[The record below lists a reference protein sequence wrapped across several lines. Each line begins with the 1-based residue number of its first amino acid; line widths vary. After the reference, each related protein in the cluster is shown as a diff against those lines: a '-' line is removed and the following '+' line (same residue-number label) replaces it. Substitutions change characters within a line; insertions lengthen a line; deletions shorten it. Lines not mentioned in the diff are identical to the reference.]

1 MATGPA
7 EKPTR
12 KENEAI
18 SDKKQKTARK
28 KEEAFLVPPA
38 TLCVQCKKELCDP
51 HLLCCMHSVCRECLL
66 AVKQQDGCLQCPKCN
81 SNATCALEDP
91 PRGMKTCESVRSQCV
106 PVRNGPLCRY
116 IEGCKIIQLVR
127 RGSPTVVC
135 GNTSCKTSGAKA
147 VAFCVDCWKFFCSV
161 CLDSHQLIIDNHAV
175 KSIEELASADLNQMP
190 NLETVFMKDAVPYS
204 CPQHSGEVLMWHCEG
219 CGTLM
224 CHACALD
231 KGPHCPKY
239 LDPSVSQR
247 HRQSLKLSQ
256 QVVGAARK
264 VYQKEKEELE
274 TQSNAVDQ
282 SREKALEDA
291 HRLFER
297 ARIAIAQRE
306 EEVCEEITV
315 ACNQKKGL
323 ISERAKSC
331 SDEEDALSTAHTTL
345 SLLRAQGSNHEVISI
360 QSVVQAKALAT
371 TVKVREEQLR
381 PHMSPV
387 VCIVALNEQT
397 LLSAIKEFG
406 HVQRG
411 ASPKECTLAGVKA
424 LLYPKPVS
432 FTLTTLDSS
441 RVACSGG
448 GERVQA
454 FLRPAQ
460 PLPGVA
466 IRAEV
471 EDSGG
476 GQYQVVFR
484 MVYTGKCQ
492 LSVLVNGEHIKG
504 GPFTVRFE
512 DGPAELLQGQ
522 WMSKKSTQEIQ
533 KLQASKGVLNLP
545 HQCYGTWGVAVS
557 PNGTCFV
564 SDRNRP
570 LIHVFDAERNHVRTF
585 GQPGTGPGQLSD
597 PRGLATTADGL
608 LLVTNYSNHCVDIF
622 REDGTFTWR
631 IGQGQLSRPIDVAVH
646 ANGQVYVA
654 DSRNHRVTVL
664 TQDGQL
670 VHTFGSRGSGAGQ
683 FSYPYGIAVS
693 PDGQVYVSDYSNGR
707 VQIFTADGTY
717 VRAFGQHQLNG
728 PRPGIHHSRTRPRYF
743 CSYGPRGLTFTTQGN
758 VVVVSSV
765 NSRVPIFNLEG
776 QLVHTLNV
784 GSGPNGI
791 CFDQNGDLLVAGNKQ
806 VDIF

>member
-1 MATGPA
+1 MATGRA

-12 KENEAI
+12 KKNEAF
-18 SDKKQKTARK
+18 SGKKQKTARK
-28 KEEAFLVPPA
+28 KEEEAFLAPPD

-66 AVKQQDGCLQCPKCN
+66 AVKQQDGRLQCPKCN
-81 SNATCALEDP
+81 NNATCALEDP
-91 PRGMKTCESVRSQCV
+91 PRGMKTCEAVRSQCL

-116 IEGCKIIQLVR
+116 IEGRKIIQLVR
-127 RGSPTVVC
+127 RGTPTVVC
-135 GNTSCKTSGAKA
+135 GNPLCRDPNTKV
-147 VAFCVDCWKFFCSV
+147 VAFCINCWKFFCSE
-161 CLDSHQLIIDNHAV
+161 CHRGHQLMGALMGDHIV
-175 KSIEELASADLNQMP
+175 KSIEEMSTIDPDQTSDLAA
-190 NLETVFMKDAVPYS
+190 VFMKNAVPHS
-204 CPQHSGEVLMWHCEG
+204 CPQHCGEVLKWHCEG
-219 CGTLM
+219 CDTLM
-224 CHACALD
+224 CQACALD

-264 VYQKEKEELE
+264 VYQKGKEELE
-274 TQSNAVDQ
+274 TQSNAVDR

-297 ARIAIAQRE
+297 ARTAITQRE
-306 EEVCEEITV
+306 EKMCEEITA

-331 SDEEDALSTAHTTL
+331 SDEEDALSTAHTAL

-371 TVKVREEQLR
+371 TIKVREEQLH
-381 PHMSPV
+381 PHVSPV
-387 VCIVALNEQT
+387 VCIVPLNEQT

-411 ASPKECTLAGVKA
+411 ASPTECTLAGVKEQ
-424 LLYPKPVS
+424 LDPKPVS

-454 FLRPAQ
+454 FLRPAR

-484 MVYTGKCQ
+484 VVYTGKCE

-504 GPFTVRFE
+504 SPFTVRFE
-512 DGPAELLQGQ
+512 AAVFLQGQ
-522 WMSKKSTQEIQ
+522 WVSNKSTQEFQ
-533 KLQASKGVLNLP
+533 KLQASKRVLNFP
-545 HQCYGTWGVAVS
+545 QQPNYTCGVAVS

-564 SDRNRP
+564 SDRNSS
-570 LIHVFDAERNHVRTF
+570 LIHVFDAQRNHVRTF
-585 GQPGTGPGQLSD
+585 GQPGTGAGQLSN
-597 PRGLATTADGL
+597 PSGLATTADGL
-608 LLVTNYSNHCVDIF
+608 LFVANFNNVSHCVDIF
-622 REDGTFTWR
+622 REDGTFIRR
-631 IGQGQLSRPIDVAVH
+631 IGQGQLSGPIDVTVH

-654 DSRNHRVTVL
+654 DYSYHRVTVL
-664 TQDGQL
+664 T
-670 VHTFGSRGSGAGQ
+670 
-683 FSYPYGIAVS
+683 
-693 PDGQVYVSDYSNGR
+693 
-707 VQIFTADGTY
+707 
-717 VRAFGQHQLNG
+717 
-728 PRPGIHHSRTRPRYF
+728 
-743 CSYGPRGLTFTTQGN
+743 
-758 VVVVSSV
+758 
-765 NSRVPIFNLEG
+765 
-776 QLVHTLNV
+776 
-784 GSGPNGI
+784 
-791 CFDQNGDLLVAGNKQ
+791 
-806 VDIF
+806 

>member
-12 KENEAI
+12 NENGAF
-18 SDKKQKTARK
+18 SDKKQMTARK
-28 KEEAFLVPPA
+28 KEEEAFLALPD

-66 AVKQQDGCLQCPKCN
+66 AVKQQDGRLQCPKCN
-81 SNATCALEDP
+81 NNATCAVEDP
-91 PRGMKTCESVRSQCV
+91 PHGMKTCEAVKALCV

-116 IEGCKIIQLVR
+116 IEGRKIIQLVR

-135 GNTSCKTSGAKA
+135 GNTSCKTSGAEA

-161 CLDSHQLIIDNHAV
+161 CLDGHQLMSDLTGNHTV
-175 KSIEELASADLNQMP
+175 NSIEELASADMDQMSDAA
-190 NLETVFMKDAVPYS
+190 TVFMKNAVPHS
-204 CPQHSGEVLMWHCEG
+204 CPQHCGEVLKWYCEG
-219 CGTLM
+219 CDTLM

-231 KGPHCPKY
+231 KGPHCPKF

-264 VYQKEKEELE
+264 VYQKGKEELE
-274 TQSNAVDQ
+274 TQSNAVDR
-282 SREKALEDA
+282 SREKVLEDA

-297 ARIAIAQRE
+297 ARTAITQCE
-306 EEVCEEITV
+306 EKMCEEITA
-315 ACNQKKGL
+315 ACNLKKDL

-331 SDEEDALSTAHTTL
+331 SDEEDALSTAHTAL

-381 PHMSPV
+381 PHVSPV
-387 VCIVALNEQT
+387 VCIVPLNEQA

-411 ASPKECTLAGVKA
+411 ASPKECTLAGVKE
-424 LLYPKPVS
+424 LLDPKPVS

-454 FLRPAQ
+454 FLRPAR

-484 MVYTGKCQ
+484 VVYTGKCE

-504 GPFTVRFE
+504 SPFTVRFE
-512 DGPAELLQGQ
+512 DGPPVFLQGQ
-522 WMSKKSTQEIQ
+522 WMSEKSTQEIQ
-533 KLQASKGVLNLP
+533 KLQANKGVLNFPQQL
-545 HQCYGTWGVAVS
+545 YIIWGMAVT

-564 SDRNRP
+564 SDRNSS
-570 LIHVFDAERNHVRTF
+570 LIHVFDAERNRVRTF
-585 GQPGTGPGQLSD
+585 GQRGTGAGQLSY
-597 PRGLATTADGL
+597 PGGLATTADGL
-608 LLVTNYSNHCVDIF
+608 LFVANYSNQCVDIF
-622 REDGTFTWR
+622 REDGTFIRR
-631 IGQGQLSRPIDVAVH
+631 IGQGQLSGPIDVAVH

-654 DSRNHRVTVL
+654 DRVYHRVTVL

-670 VHTFGSRGSGAGQ
+670 VRTFGSQGSGAGQ
-683 FSYPYGIAVS
+683 FIKPFGIAVS
-693 PDGQVYVSDYSNGR
+693 PDGQVYVSDHINGR
-707 VQIFTADGTY
+707 VQVFTADGTY
-717 VRAFGQHQLNG
+717 IRAFGQGQLNG
-728 PRPGIHHSRTRPRYF
+728 PRGI
-743 CSYGPRGLTFTTQGN
+743 TFTTQGN
-758 VVVVSSV
+758 VVVVSCD
-765 NSRVPIFNLEG
+765 NSRVSIFNPEG

-784 GSGPNGI
+784 GSAPYAI
-791 CFDQNGDLLVAGNKQ
+791 CFDQNGDLLVAEVGQ
-806 VDIF
+806 VEIF

>member
-1 MATGPA
+1 MATGLTKKPA
-7 EKPTR
+7 K
-12 KENEAI
+12 KENEAF

-28 KEEAFLVPPA
+28 KEEETFLVPPA

-66 AVKQQDGCLQCPKCN
+66 AVKQQDDRLQCPKCN
-81 SNATCALEDP
+81 NNATCALVDP
-91 PRGMKTCESVRSQCV
+91 PRGMKTCKAVKSQCV

-116 IEGCKIIQLVR
+116 IEGRKIIQLVR

-135 GNTSCKTSGAKA
+135 GNPLCRDPNTKA
-147 VAFCVDCWKFFCSV
+147 VTFCINCWKFFCSE
-161 CLDSHQLIIDNHAV
+161 CHRGHQLMGALMGDHIF
-175 KSIEELASADLNQMP
+175 KSIEELSTIDPDQTSDLGA
-190 NLETVFMKDAVPYS
+190 VFMKNAVPHS
-204 CPQHSGEVLMWHCEG
+204 CPQHCGEVLKWHCEG
-219 CGTLM
+219 CDTLM

-247 HRQSLKLSQ
+247 HRQSLKLAQ

-282 SREKALEDA
+282 SRERALEDA
-291 HRLFER
+291 HCLFER
-297 ARIAIAQRE
+297 AHAAIAQRE
-306 EEVCEEITV
+306 EEVCEEITA
-315 ACNQKKGL
+315 ACNQKKDL

-331 SDEEDALSTAHTTL
+331 SNEEDALSTAHTTL

-371 TVKVREEQLR
+371 TIKVRGKQLH
-381 PHMSPV
+381 PHVSPV
-387 VCIVALNEQT
+387 VCIVPLNEQT

-411 ASPKECTLAGVKA
+411 ASPNECTLAGVKERLDA
-424 LLYPKPVS
+424 EPVS

-454 FLRPAQ
+454 FLRPAR
-460 PLPGVA
+460 PLPGVP

-476 GQYQVVFR
+476 GQYRVVFR
-484 MVYTGKCQ
+484 VVYTGKCE

-504 GPFTVRFE
+504 SPFTVRFE
-512 DGPAELLQGQ
+512 DEPAMFLQGQ
-522 WMSKKSTQEIQ
+522 WVSNKSTQEIQ
-533 KLQASKGVLNLP
+533 KLQASKGVLNFP
-545 HQCYGTWGVAVS
+545 QQPNRTWGMAVS

-564 SDRNRP
+564 SDRNSH
-570 LIHVFDAERNHVRTF
+570 LIYVFDAERNHIRTF
-585 GQPGTGPGQLSD
+585 GQHGAGAGQLSN
-597 PRGLATTADGL
+597 PSGLATTADGL
-608 LLVTNYSNHCVDIF
+608 LLVTSYSNNCVDIF
-622 REDGTFTWR
+622 RENGTFFRR
-631 IGQGQLSRPIDVAVH
+631 IGQGQLSYPIDVAVH

-654 DSRNHRVTVL
+654 DGSNHRVTVF
-664 TQDGQL
+664 TQDRQL
-670 VHTFGSRGSGAGQ
+670 VRTFGSYGSGAGQ
-683 FSYPYGIAVS
+683 FNNPQGIAVS
-693 PDGQVYVSDYSNGR
+693 PDGQVYVSDYGNER
-707 VQIFTADGTY
+707 VQVFTADGTY
-717 VRAFGQHQLNG
+717 IRAFGQGQLNG
-728 PRPGIHHSRTRPRYF
+728 PRGI
-743 CSYGPRGLTFTTQGN
+743 TFTTQGN
-758 VVVVSSV
+758 VVVASCGNRCVS
-765 NSRVPIFNLEG
+765 IFNLEG

-784 GSGPNGI
+784 GRNPNTV
-791 CFDQNGDLLVAGNKQ
+791 CFDRNGDLLVAEGGQ
-806 VDIF
+806 IEIF

>member
-12 KENEAI
+12 KKNEAI

-28 KEEAFLVPPA
+28 KEEEAFLVPPA

-66 AVKQQDGCLQCPKCN
+66 AVKQQDGRLQCPKCN
-81 SNATCALEDP
+81 NNATCALEDP
-91 PRGMKTCESVRSQCV
+91 PRSMKTCEAVKSQCV

-116 IEGCKIIQLVR
+116 IEGRKIIQLVR

-135 GNTSCKTSGAKA
+135 GNPLCRDPNTKA
-147 VAFCVDCWKFFCSV
+147 VTFCINCWKFFCSE
-161 CLDSHQLIIDNHAV
+161 CHRGHQLMGALMGEHIF
-175 KSIEELASADLNQMP
+175 KSIEELSTIDPDQTSDLGA
-190 NLETVFMKDAVPYS
+190 VFMKNAVPHS
-204 CPQHSGEVLMWHCEG
+204 CPQHCGEVLKWHCEG
-219 CGTLM
+219 CDTLM

-247 HRQSLKLSQ
+247 HRQSLTLSQ

-264 VYQKEKEELE
+264 VYQKGKEELE
-274 TQSNAVDQ
+274 TQSNAVDR
-282 SREKALEDA
+282 SREKTLEDT

-297 ARIAIAQRE
+297 AHAAIAQRE
-306 EEVCEEITV
+306 EEVCEEITA

-331 SDEEDALSTAHTTL
+331 SNEEDALSTAHTAL
-345 SLLRAQGSNHEVISI
+345 SLLGAQGSNHEVISI
-360 QSVVQAKALAT
+360 QSVVQAKAVST

-381 PHMSPV
+381 PHVSPM
-387 VCIVALNEQT
+387 VCIVPLNEQA

-411 ASPKECTLAGVKA
+411 ASPKECTLAGVKEQMD
-424 LLYPKPVS
+424 PKPVS

-454 FLRPAQ
+454 FLRPAR

-476 GQYQVVFR
+476 GQYRVVFR
-484 MVYTGKCQ
+484 VVYTGKCE

-504 GPFTVRFE
+504 SPFTLKFGDE
-512 DGPAELLQGQ
+512 PAMFLQGQ
-522 WMSKKSTQEIQ
+522 WVSKKSSQEVQ
-533 KLQASKGVLNLP
+533 KLQASKGVLNFP
-545 HQCYGTWGVAVS
+545 QQPNSTWGMAVS
-557 PNGTCFV
+557 SNGTCFV
-564 SDRNRP
+564 SDRNSSQ
-570 LIHVFDAERNHVRTF
+570 IHVFDAERNHVRTF
-585 GQPGTGPGQLSD
+585 GQRGTGAGQLSN
-597 PRGLATTADGL
+597 PSGLATTADGL
-608 LLVTNYSNHCVDIF
+608 LFVTNYSNSCVDIF
-622 REDGTFTWR
+622 REDGTFIRR
-631 IGQGQLSRPIDVAVH
+631 IGQGQLSYPFDVAVH

-654 DSRNHRVTVL
+654 DSSYPRVTVL

-670 VHTFGSRGSGAGQ
+670 VRTFGSQGSGAGQ
-683 FSYPYGIAVS
+683 FSNPYGIAVS
-693 PDGQVYVSDYSNGR
+693 PDGQVYVSDHSNGR
-707 VQIFTADGTY
+707 VQVFTADGTY
-717 VRAFGQHQLNG
+717 VRVFGQGHL
-728 PRPGIHHSRTRPRYF
+728 
-743 CSYGPRGLTFTTQGN
+743 SYPIGLTFTTQGN
-758 VVVVSSV
+758 VVVASYG
-765 NSRVPIFNLEG
+765 NSCVFIFNLG

-784 GSGPNGI
+784 GSNPYAI
-791 CFDQNGDLLVAGNKQ
+791 CFDRNGDLLVAKGGQ
-806 VDIF
+806 VGIF

>member
-7 EKPTR
+7 EKPAR
-12 KENEAI
+12 KENGAF

-28 KEEAFLVPPA
+28 KEEVFLVPPA

-51 HLLCCMHSVCRECLL
+51 HLLCCMHSVCRDCLL
-66 AVKQQDGCLQCPKCN
+66 AVKQQDGRLQCPKC
-81 SNATCALEDP
+81 SNNTTCTLEDP
-91 PRGMKTCESVRSQCV
+91 PRAMKTCKAVRSQCV

-116 IEGCKIIQLVR
+116 IEGRKIIQLVR

-161 CLDSHQLIIDNHAV
+161 CLDGHQLMSDLTGNHTV
-175 KSIEELASADLNQMP
+175 KSIEELASADLDQMSDGA
-190 NLETVFMKDAVPYS
+190 TVFMMNAVPHS
-204 CPQHSGEVLMWHCEG
+204 CPQHCGEVLKWHCEG
-219 CGTLM
+219 CDTLM

-247 HRQSLKLSQ
+247 HRQSLKLAQ
-256 QVVGAARK
+256 QVVGDARK
-264 VYQKEKEELE
+264 VYQKGKEELE

-282 SREKALEDA
+282 SRERALEDT

-297 ARIAIAQRE
+297 ARTAIAQRE
-306 EEVCEEITV
+306 EEVCEEITA

-331 SDEEDALSTAHTTL
+331 SDEEDALSTAHTAL
-345 SLLRAQGSNHEVISI
+345 SLLHAQGSNHEVISI

-371 TVKVREEQLR
+371 TIKVREEQLCT
-381 PHMSPV
+381 HVSPV
-387 VCIVALNEQT
+387 VCIVPLNEQT

-411 ASPKECTLAGVKA
+411 ASPKECTLAGVKER
-424 LLYPKPVS
+424 LDPKPVA

-441 RVACSGG
+441 KVACSGG

-454 FLRPAQ
+454 ILRLAR

-484 MVYTGKCQ
+484 AVYTGKCE
-492 LSVLVNGEHIKG
+492 LSILVNREHIKRS
-504 GPFTVRFE
+504 PFTVRFE
-512 DGPAELLQGQ
+512 PAVFLQGQ
-522 WMSKKSTQEIQ
+522 WVSNKSTQEIQ

-545 HQCYGTWGVAVS
+545 RQHNHTYGVAVS

-564 SDRNRP
+564 SDRYSH
-570 LIHVFDAERNHVRTF
+570 LIDVFDAERNHVRSF
-585 GQPGTGPGQLSD
+585 DQHGTGAGQLNG

-608 LLVTNYSNHCVDIF
+608 LFVANHCNHCVDIF
-622 REDGTFTWR
+622 KEDGTFIRR
-631 IGQGQLSRPIDVAVH
+631 IGQGQLSYPRDVAVH

-654 DSRNHRVTVL
+654 DCGNHRVTVL

-670 VHTFGSRGSGAGQ
+670 VRTFGSQGSGAGQ
-683 FSYPYGIAVS
+683 FSSPQGIAVS
-693 PDGQVYVSDYSNGR
+693 PDGQVYVSDYSNRQVYGDNGR
-707 VQIFTADGTY
+707 VQVFTADGRYIRT
-717 VRAFGQHQLNG
+717 FGQGQL
-728 PRPGIHHSRTRPRYF
+728 I
-743 CSYGPRGLTFTTQGN
+743 GPRGITFTTQGN
-758 VVVVSSV
+758 VVVASYGNSV
-765 NSRVPIFNLEG
+765 CPFS
-776 QLVHTLNV
+776 T
-784 GSGPNGI
+784 
-791 CFDQNGDLLVAGNKQ
+791 
-806 VDIF
+806 

>member
-12 KENEAI
+12 KENEVI

-28 KEEAFLVPPA
+28 KEEEAFLVPPA

-66 AVKQQDGCLQCPKCN
+66 AVKQQDGRLQCPKCN
-81 SNATCALEDP
+81 NNATCALEDP
-91 PRGMKTCESVRSQCV
+91 HRGMKTCEAVRSQCV
-106 PVRNGPLCRY
+106 PVRNGTLCRY
-116 IEGCKIIQLVR
+116 IEGRKIIQLVR

-135 GNTSCKTSGAKA
+135 GNTSCKTSGANA
-147 VAFCVDCWKFFCSV
+147 VAFCADCWKFFCSG
-161 CLDSHQLIIDNHAV
+161 CHDSHQVMSDLTDGHTV
-175 KSIEELASADLNQMP
+175 KSVEELASADMML
-190 NLETVFMKDAVPYS
+190 NLEAVFMKNAVPQS
-204 CPQHSGEVLMWHCEG
+204 CPQHCGEVLKWHCEG
-219 CGTLM
+219 CDTLM

-247 HRQSLKLSQ
+247 HRQSLKLPQ

-264 VYQKEKEELE
+264 VYQKGKEELE

-291 HRLFER
+291 HCLFEQ
-297 ARIAIAQRE
+297 ARTAMTKRE
-306 EEVCEEITV
+306 EEVCEEITA
-315 ACNQKKGL
+315 ACNEKKDL

-331 SDEEDALSTAHTTL
+331 SDEEDALSTAHATL

-371 TVKVREEQLR
+371 TIKVREEQLR
-381 PHMSPV
+381 PHVSPV
-387 VCIVALNEQT
+387 VCIVPLHEQA

-411 ASPKECTLAGVKA
+411 ASPKECTLAGVKEWLDA
-424 LLYPKPVS
+424 KPVS

-448 GERVQA
+448 GERVQV
-454 FLRPAQ
+454 FLRPAR

-476 GQYQVVFR
+476 GQYRVVFR
-484 MVYTGKCQ
+484 VVYTGKCE

-504 GPFTVRFE
+504 SPFTVVFE
-512 DGPAELLQGQ
+512 DEPAVFRQGQ
-522 WMSKKSTQEIQ
+522 WVSNKSTQEIL

-545 HQCYGTWGVAVS
+545 RQRKRTWGVAVS

-564 SDRNRP
+564 SDNYSH

-585 GQPGTGPGQLSD
+585 GQHGTGASQLSS
-597 PRGLATTADGL
+597 PYGLATTADDL
-608 LLVTNYSNHCVDIF
+608 LFVANCSNHCVDVF
-622 REDGTFTWR
+622 RENSTFVRR
-631 IGQGQLSRPIDVAVH
+631 IGQGQLNYPMDVAVH
-646 ANGQVYVA
+646 ANGQVYVT
-654 DSRNHRVTVL
+654 DRDNHRVTVL

-670 VHTFGSRGSGAGQ
+670 VRTFGSPGSGAGQ
-683 FSYPYGIAVS
+683 FSNPYGIAVS
-693 PDGQVYVSDYSNGR
+693 PDGQVYVSDYFNGR
-707 VQIFTADGTY
+707 VQVFTADGTY
-717 VRAFGQHQLNG
+717 IREFGQGQLN
-728 PRPGIHHSRTRPRYF
+728 RPI
-743 CSYGPRGLTFTTQGN
+743 GLTFTTQGN
-758 VVVVSSV
+758 VVVASYD
-765 NSRVPIFNLEG
+765 NSRVSIFNLEG

-784 GSGPNGI
+784 GSPPYAV
-791 CFDQNGDLLVAGNKQ
+791 CFDRNGDLLVAEDGQ
-806 VDIF
+806 VEIF

>member
-1 MATGPA
+1 M
-7 EKPTR
+7 KLFQTR
-12 KENEAI
+12 NRRQQE
-18 SDKKQKTARK
+18 RK
-28 KEEAFLVPPA
+28 KEEEAFLVPPD

-66 AVKQQDGCLQCPKCN
+66 AVKQQDGRLQCPKCN
-81 SNATCALEDP
+81 NNATYILEDP
-91 PRGMKTCESVRSQCV
+91 PRGMKTCEAMRSQCV

-116 IEGCKIIQLVR
+116 IEGRKIIQLVR

-135 GNTSCKTSGAKA
+135 GNPLCRDPNTKA
-147 VAFCVDCWKFFCSV
+147 VTFCINCWKFFCSE
-161 CLDSHQLIIDNHAV
+161 CHRGHQLMGALMGDHIF
-175 KSIEELASADLNQMP
+175 KSIEELSTIDPDQTS
-190 NLETVFMKDAVPYS
+190 NLAAVFMKNAVPHS
-204 CPQHSGEVLMWHCEG
+204 CPQHCGEVLKWHCER

-274 TQSNAVDQ
+274 TQSNTVDQ

-291 HRLFER
+291 HCLFEQ
-297 ARIAIAQRE
+297 ARTAISQRE
-306 EEVCEEITV
+306 EEVCEEITA
-315 ACNQKKGL
+315 ACNQKKDL

-331 SDEEDALSTAHTTL
+331 SDEEDTLSTAHTTL
-345 SLLRAQGSNHEVISI
+345 SLLGAQGSNHEVISI
-360 QSVVQAKALAT
+360 QSVVQAKAVST

-381 PHMSPV
+381 PHVSPM
-387 VCIVALNEQT
+387 VCIVPLNEQT

-411 ASPKECTLAGVKA
+411 ASPKECTLAGVKER
-424 LLYPKPVS
+424 LDPKPVA

-471 EDSGG
+471 EDSGI
-476 GQYQVVFR
+476 GQYRVVFR
-484 MVYTGKCQ
+484 VVYTGKCE

-504 GPFTVRFE
+504 SPFTVRLE
-512 DGPAELLQGQ
+512 AETAVFLQGQ
-522 WMSKKSTQEIQ
+522 WVSKKSTQEIQ

-545 HQCYGTWGVAVS
+545 QQLHSIWGVAVS
-557 PNGTCFV
+557 SNGTCFV
-564 SDRNRP
+564 SDRNSG
-570 LIHVFDAERNHVRTF
+570 LIHVFDAERNHIRTF
-585 GQPGTGPGQLSD
+585 GQHGTGPGQLYS
-597 PRGLATTADGL
+597 PSGLATTADGL
-608 LLVTNYSNHCVDIF
+608 LFVTNYSNNCTDIF
-622 REDGTFTWR
+622 REDGTFIRR
-631 IGQGQLSRPIDVAVH
+631 IGQGQLSCPIDVAVH

-654 DSRNHRVTVL
+654 DSGYHRVTVL

-670 VHTFGSRGSGAGQ
+670 VCTFGSYGGGAGQ
-683 FSYPYGIAVS
+683 FSNPYGIAVS

-707 VQIFTADGTY
+707 VQVFTADGTY
-717 VRAFGQHQLNG
+717 VRAFGQGQLSA
-728 PRPGIHHSRTRPRYF
+728 PS
-743 CSYGPRGLTFTTQGN
+743 GLIFTTQGN
-758 VVVVSSV
+758 VVVASSG
-765 NSRVPIFNLEG
+765 NSRVSIFSLGG

-784 GSGPNGI
+784 GSNPYAI
-791 CFDQNGDLLVAGNKQ
+791 CFNRNGDLLVAKGGQ
-806 VDIF
+806 VEIF

>member
-1 MATGPA
+1 MVTGPA

-12 KENEAI
+12 KENETI
-18 SDKKQKTARK
+18 SGKKQKTARK
-28 KEEAFLVPPA
+28 KEEEALLVPPD

-66 AVKQQDGCLQCPKCN
+66 AVKQQDGRLQCPKCN
-81 SNATCALEDP
+81 NNTTCALEDP
-91 PRGMKTCESVRSQCV
+91 PRGMKTCEAVRSQCV

-116 IEGCKIIQLVR
+116 IEGRKIIQLVR

-135 GNTSCKTSGAKA
+135 GNPLCRDPNTKV
-147 VAFCVDCWKFFCSV
+147 VAFCINCWKFFCSD
-161 CLDSHQLIIDNHAV
+161 CHRGHQLMGALMGDHIV
-175 KSIEELASADLNQMP
+175 KSIEELSTIDTDQTSDLAA
-190 NLETVFMKDAVPYS
+190 VFMKNAVPHS
-204 CPQHSGEVLMWHCEG
+204 CPQYCGEVLKWHCEG
-219 CGTLM
+219 CDTLM
-224 CHACALD
+224 CQACALD

-264 VYQKEKEELE
+264 VYQKGKEELE
-274 TQSNAVDQ
+274 TQSNAVDR

-297 ARIAIAQRE
+297 AHTAITQRE
-306 EEVCEEITV
+306 EQMCEEITA
-315 ACNQKKGL
+315 ACNQKKDL

-331 SDEEDALSTAHTTL
+331 SDEEDALSTAHTAL

-371 TVKVREEQLR
+371 TIKVREEQLR
-381 PHMSPV
+381 PHVSPV
-387 VCIVALNEQT
+387 VCIVPLNEQA

-411 ASPKECTLAGVKA
+411 ASPKECTLAGVKER
-424 LLYPKPVS
+424 LDPKPVA

-454 FLRPAQ
+454 FLRPAR
-460 PLPGVA
+460 PLPGVS

-476 GQYQVVFR
+476 GKYRVVFR
-484 MVYTGKCQ
+484 VVYTGKCE

-504 GPFTVRFE
+504 SPFTVRFE
-512 DGPAELLQGQ
+512 DEPAVFLQGQ
-522 WMSKKSTQEIQ
+522 WVSETSTQEIQ
-533 KLQASKGVLNLP
+533 KLQASKGVLNFP
-545 HQCYGTWGVAVS
+545 QQPNYIWGVAVS

-564 SDRNRP
+564 SDHSSH
-570 LIHVFDAERNHVRTF
+570 LIHVFGAERNHVRTF
-585 GQPGTGPGQLSD
+585 GQYGTGAGQLSN
-597 PRGLATTADGL
+597 PSGLATTADGL

-622 REDGTFTWR
+622 REDSTFRR
-631 IGQGQLSRPIDVAVH
+631 IGQGQLSDPMDVAVH

-654 DSRNHRVTVL
+654 ENVNHRVTVL

-670 VHTFGSRGSGAGQ
+670 VRTFGSRGNGAGH
-683 FSYPYGIAVS
+683 FSNPYGIAVS
-693 PDGQVYVSDYSNGR
+693 PHGQVYVSDHSNGR
-707 VQIFTADGTY
+707 VQVFTADGTWY
-717 VRAFGQHQLNG
+717 IRAFGLG
-728 PRPGIHHSRTRPRYF
+728 
-743 CSYGPRGLTFTTQGN
+743 
-758 VVVVSSV
+758 
-765 NSRVPIFNLEG
+765 
-776 QLVHTLNV
+776 
-784 GSGPNGI
+784 
-791 CFDQNGDLLVAGNKQ
+791 
-806 VDIF
+806 

>member
-1 MATGPA
+1 MATGPTK
-7 EKPTR
+7 KPAK
-12 KENEAI
+12 KENEAF

-28 KEEAFLVPPA
+28 KEEETFLVPPA

-66 AVKQQDGCLQCPKCN
+66 AVKQQDGRLQCPKCN
-81 SNATCALEDP
+81 NSATCALVDP
-91 PRGMKTCESVRSQCV
+91 PRSMKTCKAVRSQCV

-116 IEGCKIIQLVR
+116 IEGRKIIQLVR

-135 GNTSCKTSGAKA
+135 GNTSCKTSGAEA

-161 CLDSHQLIIDNHAV
+161 CLDGHQLMSDFTGGHTV
-175 KSIEELASADLNQMP
+175 KSIEELASADLDQMSDGA
-190 NLETVFMKDAVPYS
+190 TVFMKNAVPHS
-204 CPQHSGEVLMWHCEG
+204 CPQHCGEVLKWHCEG
-219 CGTLM
+219 CDTLM

-231 KGPHCPKY
+231 KVPHCPKY
-239 LDPSVSQR
+239 LDDSVSQR

-264 VYQKEKEELE
+264 VYQKRKEELE

-297 ARIAIAQRE
+297 AHAAIAQRE
-306 EEVCEEITV
+306 EEVCEEITA
-315 ACNQKKGL
+315 ACNQKKDL

-331 SDEEDALSTAHTTL
+331 SDEEDALSTAHTSL
-345 SLLRAQGSNHEVISI
+345 SLLGAQGSNHEVISI

-371 TVKVREEQLR
+371 TVKVREEQLH
-381 PHMSPV
+381 PHVSPV
-387 VCIVALNEQT
+387 VCTVPLNEQA
-397 LLSAIKEFG
+397 LLSAIKKFG

-411 ASPKECTLAGVKA
+411 ASPKECTLAGVKEQMD
-424 LLYPKPVS
+424 PKPVS

-476 GQYQVVFR
+476 GQYRVVFR
-484 MVYTGKCQ
+484 VVYTGKCE
-492 LSVLVNGEHIKG
+492 LSVLMNGEHIKG
-504 GPFTVRFE
+504 SPFTVRFE
-512 DGPAELLQGQ
+512 DGPAVFLQGQ
-522 WMSKKSTQEIQ
+522 WVSKKSTQEIQ
-533 KLQASKGVLNLP
+533 KLQASKGVLNFP
-545 HQCYGTWGVAVS
+545 QQPNSTWGMAVS
-557 PNGTCFV
+557 SNGTCFV
-564 SDRNRP
+564 SDRNSH
-570 LIHVFDAERNHVRTF
+570 LIHVFDAERNHIRTF
-585 GQPGTGPGQLSD
+585 GQQGAGAGQLNNPS
-597 PRGLATTADGL
+597 GLATTADGL

-622 REDGTFTWR
+622 REDGTFTRR

-654 DSRNHRVTVL
+654 DYGNHRVTVL

-670 VHTFGSRGSGAGQ
+670 VRTFGSRGSGAGQ
-683 FSYPYGIAVS
+683 FSNPCDIAVS
-693 PDGQVYVSDYSNGR
+693 PDGQVYVSDYSNR
-707 VQIFTADGTY
+707 RMQVFTADGTY
-717 VRAFGQHQLNG
+717 VREFGQGQLNG
-728 PRPGIHHSRTRPRYF
+728 PRGI
-743 CSYGPRGLTFTTQGN
+743 TFTTLGN
-758 VVVVSSV
+758 VVVASWG
-765 NSRVPIFNLEG
+765 NSRVSIFNLEG

-784 GSGPNGI
+784 GSNPYAV
-791 CFDQNGDLLVAGNKQ
+791 CFDRNGDLLVAEDGQ

>member
-12 KENEAI
+12 KKNEVI

-28 KEEAFLVPPA
+28 KEETFLVPPA

-66 AVKQQDGCLQCPKCN
+66 AVKQQDGRLQCPRCN
-81 SNATCALEDP
+81 NNATCALEDP
-91 PRGMKTCESVRSQCV
+91 PRGMKTCEAVKSQCV
-106 PVRNGPLCRY
+106 PVRNGTLCRY
-116 IEGCKIIQLVR
+116 IEGRKIIQLVR

-147 VAFCVDCWKFFCSV
+147 VAFCVDCWKFFCSA
-161 CLDSHQLIIDNHAV
+161 CHDSHQVMSDFTDGHTV
-175 KSIEELASADLNQMP
+175 KSVEELASADMDQML
-190 NLETVFMKDAVPYS
+190 NLEAVFMKNAVPHS
-204 CPQHSGEVLMWHCEG
+204 CLQHCGEVLKWHCEG
-219 CGTLM
+219 CDTLM

-239 LDPSVSQR
+239 LDDSVSQR
-247 HRQSLKLSQ
+247 HRQSLKLAQ

-264 VYQKEKEELE
+264 VYQKRKEELE
-274 TQSNAVDQ
+274 IESTAVDQ
-282 SREKALEDA
+282 SREKALEGA
-291 HRLFER
+291 HCLFEQ
-297 ARIAIAQRE
+297 ARTAIAQRE
-306 EEVCEEITV
+306 EEVCEEITA
-315 ACNQKKGL
+315 ACNQKKDL

-345 SLLRAQGSNHEVISI
+345 SLLHAQGSNHEVISI

-371 TVKVREEQLR
+371 TVKVREEQL
-381 PHMSPV
+381 HLHVSPV
-387 VCIVALNEQT
+387 VCIVPLNEQA

-406 HVQRG
+406 HVQQG
-411 ASPKECTLAGVKA
+411 ASPKECTLAGVKEY
-424 LLYPKPVS
+424 LDPKPVS

-476 GQYQVVFR
+476 GQYRVVFR
-484 MVYTGKCQ
+484 VVYTGKCE

-504 GPFTVRFE
+504 SPFTVRFE
-512 DGPAELLQGQ
+512 AEPAVFLQGQ
-522 WMSKKSTQEIQ
+522 WVSKKSTQEIQ
-533 KLQASKGVLNLP
+533 KLQASKGVLNFP
-545 HQCYGTWGVAVS
+545 QQPNSTWGMAVS
-557 PNGTCFV
+557 SNGTCFV
-564 SDRNRP
+564 SDHNSH

-585 GQPGTGPGQLSD
+585 GQHGTGPGQLSN
-597 PRGLATTADGL
+597 PSGLATTADGL
-608 LLVTNYSNHCVDIF
+608 LLVTNNHCVDIF
-622 REDGTFTWR
+622 REDGTFIRR
-631 IGQGQLSRPIDVAVH
+631 IGQGQLSRLIDVTVH

-654 DSRNHRVTVL
+654 ENGNHRVTVL

-670 VHTFGSRGSGAGQ
+670 VRTFGSKGSGAGQ
-683 FSYPYGIAVS
+683 FSNPQGIAVS
-693 PDGQVYVSDYSNGR
+693 PDGQVYVSDSNNNR
-707 VQIFTADGTY
+707 VQVFTADGTY
-717 VRAFGQHQLNG
+717 VRVFGQGHL
-728 PRPGIHHSRTRPRYF
+728 
-743 CSYGPRGLTFTTQGN
+743 SYPIGLTFTTQGN
-758 VVVVSSV
+758 VVVASYD
-765 NSRVPIFNLEG
+765 SRCLSIFNLEG

-784 GSGPNGI
+784 NSNHYAICSGPYAI
-791 CFDQNGDLLVAGNKQ
+791 CFNRNGDLLVAKGRR
-806 VDIF
+806 VEIF

>member
-12 KENEAI
+12 KKNEAI

-28 KEEAFLVPPA
+28 KEEEAFLVPPA
-38 TLCVQCKKELCDP
+38 TVCMQCKKELCDP
-51 HLLCCMHSVCRECLL
+51 HLLCCMHSVCRKCLL
-66 AVKQQDGCLQCPKCN
+66 AVKQQDGRLQCPKCN
-81 SNATCALEDP
+81 NNATCALEDP
-91 PRGMKTCESVRSQCV
+91 PRGMKTCEAVRSQCV

-116 IEGCKIIQLVR
+116 IEGRKIIQLVR

-135 GNTSCKTSGAKA
+135 GNPLCRDPNTKA
-147 VAFCVDCWKFFCSV
+147 VTFCINCWKFFCSE
-161 CLDSHQLIIDNHAV
+161 CHRGHQLMGALMGDHIF
-175 KSIEELASADLNQMP
+175 KSIEELSTIDPDQTSDLGA
-190 NLETVFMKDAVPYS
+190 VFMKNAAPHN
-204 CPQHSGEVLMWHCEG
+204 CPQHCGEVLKWHCEG
-219 CGTLM
+219 CDTLM

-239 LDPSVSQR
+239 LDPSVFQR
-247 HRQSLKLSQ
+247 HRQSLKLAH
-256 QVVGAARK
+256 QVVGDARK
-264 VYQKEKEELE
+264 VYQKGKEELE

-282 SREKALEDA
+282 SRERALEDA

-297 ARIAIAQRE
+297 AHAAIAQRE
-306 EEVCEEITV
+306 EEVCEEITA

-331 SDEEDALSTAHTTL
+331 SDEEDALSTAHTAL
-345 SLLRAQGSNHEVISI
+345 SLLCAQGSNHEVISI

-371 TVKVREEQLR
+371 TIKVRGKQLR
-381 PHMSPV
+381 PHVSPV
-387 VCIVALNEQT
+387 VCIVPLNEQT

-411 ASPKECTLAGVKA
+411 ASPKECTLAGVKEE
-424 LLYPKPVS
+424 LDPKPVS

-466 IRAEV
+466 IRTEV

-484 MVYTGKCQ
+484 VVYTGKCE
-492 LSVLVNGEHIKG
+492 LSVLVNGDHIKG
-504 GPFTVRFE
+504 SPFIVRFVE
-512 DGPAELLQGQ
+512 QALFLQGQ
-522 WMSKKSTQEIQ
+522 WVSNKSTQEIQ
-533 KLQASKGVLNLP
+533 KLQDSKGVLNLP

-564 SDRNRP
+564 SDQSSH
-570 LIHVFDAERNHVRTF
+570 LIHVFNAKRNHVRTF
-585 GQPGTGPGQLSD
+585 GQHGTGPGQLNG

-608 LLVTNYSNHCVDIF
+608 LFVTNYNNNCVDIF
-622 REDGTFTWR
+622 KVDGTFIR
-631 IGQGQLSRPIDVAVH
+631 QIGQGQLSYPADVAVH

-654 DSRNHRVTVL
+654 DSGYRRVTVL

-670 VHTFGSRGSGAGQ
+670 VRTFGSQGSGAGQ
-683 FSYPYGIAVS
+683 FRNPQDIAVS
-693 PDGQVYVSDYSNGR
+693 PDGQVYVSDYSNRR
-707 VQIFTADGTY
+707 VQVFTADGMY
-717 VRAFGQHQLNG
+717 VREFGQGQLNG
-728 PRPGIHHSRTRPRYF
+728 PRGI
-743 CSYGPRGLTFTTQGN
+743 TFTTQEN
-758 VVVVSSV
+758 VVVASSGNRCVSL
-765 NSRVPIFNLEG
+765 FNPEG
-776 QLVHTLNV
+776 ELVHTLNV
-784 GSGPNGI
+784 GNSPFAI
-791 CFDQNGDLLVAGNKQ
+791 CFDQNGDLLVVEDKQ
-806 VDIF
+806 VEIF

>member
-12 KENEAI
+12 KGNEAI

-28 KEEAFLVPPA
+28 KEEEAFLVPPA

-66 AVKQQDGCLQCPKCN
+66 AVKQQDGRLQCPKCSN
-81 SNATCALEDP
+81 NATCALEDP
-91 PRGMKTCESVRSQCV
+91 PRGMKTCEAVRSLCV

-116 IEGCKIIQLVR
+116 IEGRKIIQLVR

-135 GNTSCKTSGAKA
+135 GNPSCKTSGADA
-147 VAFCVDCWKFFCSV
+147 VAFCADCWKFFCSV
-161 CLDSHQLIIDNHAV
+161 CLDGHQLMSDLTSNHTV
-175 KSIEELASADLNQMP
+175 KSIEELASADLDQMSDAA
-190 NLETVFMKDAVPYS
+190 TVFMRKAVPHS
-204 CPQHSGEVLMWHCEG
+204 CPRHCGEVLKWHCEG
-219 CGTLM
+219 CDILM

-264 VYQKEKEELE
+264 VYQKGKEELE

-282 SREKALEDA
+282 SREKALEGA

-297 ARIAIAQRE
+297 AHAAIAQRE
-306 EEVCEEITV
+306 EEVCEEITA
-315 ACNQKKGL
+315 ACNQKKDL

-331 SDEEDALSTAHTTL
+331 SDEEDALSTAHTAL
-345 SLLRAQGSNHEVISI
+345 SLLHAQGSNHEVISI
-360 QSVVQAKALAT
+360 QSVVQAKAVST
-371 TVKVREEQLR
+371 TVKVREEQL
-381 PHMSPV
+381 HLHVSPV
-387 VCIVALNEQT
+387 VCIVPLNEQT

-406 HVQRG
+406 HVQQG
-411 ASPKECTLAGVKA
+411 ASPKECTLAGVKER
-424 LLYPKPVS
+424 LGPKPVA

-476 GQYQVVFR
+476 GQYRVVFR
-484 MVYTGKCQ
+484 VVYTGKCQ

-504 GPFTVRFE
+504 SPFTVGFE
-512 DGPAELLQGQ
+512 DGPAVFLQGQ
-522 WMSKKSTQEIQ
+522 WVSKKSTQEIQ
-533 KLQASKGVLNLP
+533 KLLASKGTLNFPQQLNNI
-545 HQCYGTWGVAVS
+545 YGMAVS
-557 PNGTCFV
+557 SNGTCFV
-564 SDRNRP
+564 SDQSSH
-570 LIHVFDAERNHVRTF
+570 LIYVFDVERNHVRTF
-585 GQPGTGPGQLSD
+585 GQYGTGPGQLSN
-597 PRGLATTADGL
+597 PSGLATTADGL
-608 LLVTNYSNHCVDIF
+608 LLVTNYSNHCVDVF
-622 REDGTFTWR
+622 REDGTFIRR
-631 IGQGQLSRPIDVAVH
+631 IGQGQLSYPIDVAVH

-654 DSRNHRVTVL
+654 DYGNHRVTVL

-670 VHTFGSRGSGAGQ
+670 VRTFGSYGSGAGQ
-683 FSYPYGIAVS
+683 FSYPRGIAVS
-693 PDGQVYVSDYSNGR
+693 PDGQVYVSDYSNRR
-707 VQIFTADGTY
+707 VQVFTADGTY
-717 VRAFGQHQLNG
+717 VREFGQGQL
-728 PRPGIHHSRTRPRYF
+728 TF
-743 CSYGPRGLTFTTQGN
+743 AMGLTFTIQGN
-758 VVVVSSV
+758 VVLARCYNNCVS
-765 NSRVPIFNLEG
+765 IFNPEG

-784 GSGPNGI
+784 GSSPYAI
-791 CFDQNGDLLVAGNKQ
+791 CFDRNGDLLVAEGEQ
-806 VDIF
+806 VEIF

>member
-12 KENEAI
+12 KENGAF
-18 SDKKQKTARK
+18 SGKKQKTARK
-28 KEEAFLVPPA
+28 KEEEVFLAPPD

-66 AVKQQDGCLQCPKCN
+66 AVKQQDGRLQCPKCN
-81 SNATCALEDP
+81 NNATCALEDP
-91 PRGMKTCESVRSQCV
+91 PRGMKTCKAVRSQCV

-116 IEGCKIIQLVR
+116 IEGRKIIQLVR
-127 RGSPTVVC
+127 RGTPTVVC
-135 GNTSCKTSGAKA
+135 GNTSCKTSGAEA

-161 CLDSHQLIIDNHAV
+161 CLDGHQLMSDLTGNHTV
-175 KSIEELASADLNQMP
+175 KSIEELASADMNQMSDAA
-190 NLETVFMKDAVPYS
+190 TVFMKNAVPHS
-204 CPQHSGEVLMWHCEG
+204 CPQHCGEVLKWHCEG
-219 CGTLM
+219 CDTLM

-231 KGPHCPKY
+231 KGAHCPKF

-256 QVVGAARK
+256 QVVGAATK
-264 VYQKEKEELE
+264 VYQKGKEELE
-274 TQSNAVDQ
+274 TQSNAVDR

-297 ARIAIAQRE
+297 ARTAIAQRE
-306 EEVCEEITV
+306 EEVCEEITA
-315 ACNQKKGL
+315 ACNQKKDL
-323 ISERAKSC
+323 VSERAKSC
-331 SDEEDALSTAHTTL
+331 SDEEDALSTAHTAL

-360 QSVVQAKALAT
+360 QSVVQAKALPT

-381 PHMSPV
+381 PHVSPV
-387 VCIVALNEQT
+387 VCIVPLNEQA

-411 ASPKECTLAGVKA
+411 ASPKECTLAGVKER
-424 LLYPKPVS
+424 LDPKPVA

-454 FLRPAQ
+454 FLRPAR

-484 MVYTGKCQ
+484 VVYTGKCE
-492 LSVLVNGEHIKG
+492 LSVLVNGNHIKG
-504 GPFTVRFE
+504 SPFTVRFVE
-512 DGPAELLQGQ
+512 PAVFLQGQ
-522 WMSKKSTQEIQ
+522 WVSEKSTQEIQ
-533 KLQASKGVLNLP
+533 ELQASKGVLNFP
-545 HQCYGTWGVAVS
+545 QQPYIWGMAVS

-564 SDRNRP
+564 SDRDSH

-585 GQPGTGPGQLSD
+585 GQYGAGAGQLSY
-597 PRGLATTADGL
+597 PSGLATTADGL
-608 LLVTNYSNHCVDIF
+608 LLVANYSNHCVDIF
-622 REDGTFTWR
+622 REDGTFVRR
-631 IGQGQLSRPIDVAVH
+631 IEQGQQSNPIDVAVH

-654 DSRNHRVTVL
+654 DHINHRVTVL

-670 VHTFGSRGSGAGQ
+670 VRTFGSLGNGAGQ
-683 FSYPYGIAVS
+683 FRNPYGIAVS
-693 PDGQVYVSDYSNGR
+693 PDGQVYVCDYNNGR
-707 VQIFTADGTY
+707 VQVFTAGGTY
-717 VRAFGQHQLNG
+717 IRAFGQGQLIG
-728 PRPGIHHSRTRPRYF
+728 PSR
-743 CSYGPRGLTFTTQGN
+743 LTFTTQGN
-758 VVVVSSV
+758 VVVASSG
-765 NSRVPIFNLEG
+765 NSRVSIFNPEG

-784 GSGPNGI
+784 GSAPYAI
-791 CFDQNGDLLVAGNKQ
+791 CFDQNRDLLVAGGRQ
-806 VDIF
+806 VEIF

>member
-12 KENEAI
+12 KENGAF
-18 SDKKQKTARK
+18 SGKKQKTARK
-28 KEEAFLVPPA
+28 KEEEAFLAPPG

-66 AVKQQDGCLQCPKCN
+66 AVKQQDGRLQCPKCN
-81 SNATCALEDP
+81 NNATCALEDP
-91 PRGMKTCESVRSQCV
+91 PRGMKTCEAVRSQCV

-116 IEGCKIIQLVR
+116 IEGRKIVQLVR

-147 VAFCVDCWKFFCSV
+147 VAFCADCWTFFCSA
-161 CLDSHQLIIDNHAV
+161 CLDSHQVMGNLTRNHTV
-175 KSIEELASADLNQMP
+175 KSIEELASADLDQTS
-190 NLETVFMKDAVPYS
+190 NLEAVFMKNAAPHS
-204 CPQHSGEVLMWHCEG
+204 CPQHCGEVLKWYCEG
-219 CGTLM
+219 CDTLM

-231 KGPHCPKY
+231 KGPHCPKH

-264 VYQKEKEELE
+264 VYQKGKEELE
-274 TQSNAVDQ
+274 TQSNAVDR

-291 HRLFER
+291 HRLFEQ
-297 ARIAIAQRE
+297 ARTAITQRE
-306 EEVCEEITV
+306 EKMCEEITA

-331 SDEEDALSTAHTTL
+331 SDEEDALSTAHTAL

-381 PHMSPV
+381 PHVSPV
-387 VCIVALNEQT
+387 VCIVPLNEQA

-411 ASPKECTLAGVKA
+411 ASPKECTLAGVKV
-424 LLYPKPVS
+424 LLDPKPVS

-454 FLRPAQ
+454 FLRPAR

-466 IRAEV
+466 IRAEM

-484 MVYTGKCQ
+484 VVYTEKCE

-504 GPFTVRFE
+504 SPFTVRFVE
-512 DGPAELLQGQ
+512 PAVFLQGQ
-522 WMSKKSTQEIQ
+522 WVSNKSTQEIQ
-533 KLQASKGVLNLP
+533 KLQASKGILNFP
-545 HQCYGTWGVAVS
+545 QQPNNIWGMAVS

-564 SDRNRP
+564 SDHSSHHLIRAARNSD

-585 GQPGTGPGQLSD
+585 GQHGAGAGQLSY
-597 PRGLATTADGL
+597 PSGLATTADGL
-608 LLVTNYSNHCVDIF
+608 LFVANYSNHCVDIF
-622 REDGTFTWR
+622 REDGTFVRR
-631 IGQGQLSRPIDVAVH
+631 IGQGQLSSPMDVAVH

-654 DSRNHRVTVL
+654 DNGNHRVTVF

-670 VHTFGSRGSGAGQ
+670 VRTFGSQGSGAGQ
-683 FSYPYGIAVS
+683 FSNPFGIAVS
-693 PDGQVYVSDYSNGR
+693 PDGQVYVSYYSNGR
-707 VQIFTADGTY
+707 VQVFTADGTY
-717 VRAFGQHQLNG
+717 IRAFGQGQLNY
-728 PRPGIHHSRTRPRYF
+728 PI
-743 CSYGPRGLTFTTQGN
+743 GLTFTTQGN
-758 VVVVSSV
+758 VVVASYGNRRVS
-765 NSRVPIFNLEG
+765 IFNPEG

-784 GSGPNGI
+784 GSTPCAI
-791 CFDQNGDLLVAGNKQ
+791 CFDQNGDLLVAEGGQ
-806 VDIF
+806 VEIF

>member
-12 KENEAI
+12 KENEAF
-18 SDKKQKTARK
+18 SNKKQKTARK
-28 KEEAFLVPPA
+28 KEEEAFLAPPE

-66 AVKQQDGCLQCPKCN
+66 AVKQQDSHLQCPKCN
-81 SNATCALEDP
+81 NNATCALEDP
-91 PRGMKTCESVRSQCV
+91 PRGMKTCEAVRSQCV
-106 PVRNGPLCRY
+106 PVRNGPLRRY
-116 IEGCKIIQLVR
+116 IEGRKIIQLVR

-135 GNTSCKTSGAKA
+135 GNTSCKTSGAEA
-147 VAFCVDCWKFFCSV
+147 VAFCVDCWKFFCSA
-161 CLDSHQLIIDNHAV
+161 CHDSHQVMSDFTGGHTV
-175 KSIEELASADLNQMP
+175 KSIEDLASADLDQMSDAA
-190 NLETVFMKDAVPYS
+190 TVFMKNAAPHS
-204 CPQHSGEVLMWHCEG
+204 CPQHCGEVLKWHCEG
-219 CGTLM
+219 CDTLM

-264 VYQKEKEELE
+264 VYQKGKEELE
-274 TQSNAVDQ
+274 TQSNAVDR

-291 HRLFER
+291 HCWFEQ
-297 ARIAIAQRE
+297 ARTAITQRE
-306 EEVCEEITV
+306 EEMCEEITA
-315 ACNQKKGL
+315 ACNQKKDL

-331 SDEEDALSTAHTTL
+331 SDEEDALSTAHTAL
-345 SLLRAQGSNHEVISI
+345 SLLHAQGSNHEIISI

-371 TVKVREEQLR
+371 TIKVREEQLR
-381 PHMSPV
+381 PHVSPV
-387 VCIVALNEQT
+387 VCIVPLNEQT

-411 ASPKECTLAGVKA
+411 ASPKECTLAGVKV
-424 LLYPKPVS
+424 LLDPKPVA

-454 FLRPAQ
+454 FLRPAR

-476 GQYQVVFR
+476 GQYQVVFHV
-484 MVYTGKCQ
+484 VYTGKCE
-492 LSVLVNGEHIKG
+492 LRVLVNGEHIKG
-504 GPFTVRFE
+504 SPFTVRFE
-512 DGPAELLQGQ
+512 DVPPVFLQGQ
-522 WMSKKSTQEIQ
+522 WVSEKSTQEIQ
-533 KLQASKGVLNLP
+533 KLQASKGVLNFP
-545 HQCYGTWGVAVS
+545 QQVYNIWGMAVS

-564 SDRNRP
+564 SDLNSH

-585 GQPGTGPGQLSD
+585 GQRGTGPGQLSS
-597 PRGLATTADGL
+597 PYGLATTADDL
-608 LLVTNYSNHCVDIF
+608 LFVANFSNHCVDIF
-622 REDGTFTWR
+622 REDSTFVRR
-631 IGQGQLSRPIDVAVH
+631 IGQGQLRYPMDVAVH

-654 DSRNHRVTVL
+654 DSGYHRVTVL

-670 VHTFGSRGSGAGQ
+670 VRTFGSQGSGAGQ
-683 FSYPYGIAVS
+683 FSSPYGIAVS
-693 PDGQVYVSDYSNGR
+693 PDGHVYVSEYSNGR
-707 VQIFTADGTY
+707 VQVFTADGTY
-717 VRAFGQHQLNG
+717 IRVFGQGQLN
-728 PRPGIHHSRTRPRYF
+728 RPI
-743 CSYGPRGLTFTTQGN
+743 GLTFTTQGN
-758 VVVVSSV
+758 VAVASSSNSCVS
-765 NSRVPIFNLEG
+765 IFNPEG

-784 GSGPNGI
+784 ARASYAI
-791 CFDQNGDLLVAGNKQ
+791 CFDQNGDLLVAEDRQ
-806 VDIF
+806 VEIF